1 MNLLSPIMVPLPLL
15 NEGQL
20 NLVVSYSISSDEEMS
35 EAVIDAF
42 LAANVDVYE
51 RPSTLVDWINANVF
65 EEIQWTSDRP
75 LYLSTRIWNHQVVMT
90 AEEVRIYDTPPGMR

>member
-1 MNLLSPIMVPLPLL
+1 MAPLPLL

-20 NLVVSYSISSDEEMS
+20 DLLVSYSISSDEEMG

-42 LAANVDVYE
+42 LAANMDVFE
-51 RPSTLVDWINANVF
+51 RPTTLVDWINVNVF

-75 LYLSTRIWNHQVVMT
+75 LYLSTRIWDHQVVIT
-90 AEEVRIYDTPPGMR
+90 AEEIRIYTTAGMR